1 MRFYLFDAKWLAPL
15 MVSGVVAVAGCTD
28 DKYDLDE
35 VDMTVGIG
43 NGELTLPGS
52 STTNITLDD
61 ILDIDDSECVVTD
74 ENGDYVFRQAGADVE
89 PVKVRIE
96 QIVITENTSQS
107 FDVEFDTPDLGGI
120 PNVPGKV
127 TLPAET
133 RTNGK
138 VHVFDYSDDNA
149 PEELVSLKGATVT
162 EDFEL
167 RVKFS
172 QDLKKF
178 VPQLTELTVRFPAYM
193 VVTGIQAPAHTQSG
207 AELSFKNVS
216 TAGDLVIK
224 GSVARLDFTVDDT
237 SLGKLELKKNN
248 GKTSIDLSGS
258 VMVSAAFREM
268 VLDGSPLG
276 NARFSVSSDVA
287 MSRFVVTSAEGQ
299 FDPTID
305 LTDLGDADITGVP
318 SFLEEDGVV
327 IDLYNP
333 QILLTLDGDM
343 DVDGKVRGTLTAY
356 KDGAVLK
363 MLNVPEMAINANS
376 KTRIC
381 ICRVSDADVQAGG
394 YDQVVVVPELSDLI
408 KTIPDKVTFSAV
420 AKADKD
426 KVVEFKL
433 GHDYMIK
440 PSYAIE
446 APLAF
451 ADDACIVYTDSIDE
465 LSSDLEDID
474 LGNDARLEI
483 TADVENH
490 VPAYLEV
497 TAVALDVAG
506 RELAPGKVKVDVE
519 GVIAAYNGNRSV
531 STPLKITAKQQTKGA
546 LKELDKIKFTIKAV
560 AKTAGAPAVTGQTL
574 NATKHYIK
582 ADNIS
587 VKLKG
592 KVTVDLN

>member
-107 FDVEFDTPDLGGI
+107 FDVVFDTPDLGGI
-120 PNVPGKV
+120 PNVPGRV

-207 AELSFKNVS
+207 AELSFKNVG

-224 GSVARLDFTVDDT
+224 GSVARLDFTADDT

-343 DVDGKVRGTLTAY
+343 DVDGKVRGTLTA
-356 KDGAVLK
+356 
-363 MLNVPEMAINANS
+363 
-376 KTRIC
+376 
-381 ICRVSDADVQAGG
+381 
-394 YDQVVVVPELSDLI
+394 
-408 KTIPDKVTFSAV
+408 
-420 AKADKD
+420 
-426 KVVEFKL
+426 
-433 GHDYMIK
+433 
-440 PSYAIE
+440 
-446 APLAF
+446 
-451 ADDACIVYTDSIDE
+451 
-465 LSSDLEDID
+465 
-474 LGNDARLEI
+474 
-483 TADVENH
+483 
-490 VPAYLEV
+490 
-497 TAVALDVAG
+497 
-506 RELAPGKVKVDVE
+506 
-519 GVIAAYNGNRSV
+519 
-531 STPLKITAKQQTKGA
+531 
-546 LKELDKIKFTIKAV
+546 
-560 AKTAGAPAVTGQTL
+560 
-574 NATKHYIK
+574 
-582 ADNIS
+582 
-587 VKLKG
+587 
-592 KVTVDLN
+592 